1 MERKDQTIIN
11 HRKVKLN
18 DQLVF
23 HGITAVSEILSVT
36 LLFLKCKIQF
46 SALYFIFFM
55 KMAKIATF

>member
-1 MERKDQTIIN
+1 MERKHQTIRN

-36 LLFLKCKIQF
+36 LLFLKYKIQF
-46 SALYFIFFM
+46 SASYFYIFH
-55 KMAKIATF
+55 KDD